1 MSQNVYVPKQGNND
15 SHASGNHEQ
24 HSDWNAPIWNDDEE
38 HSQTK
43 NRVEMIYER
52 SKNVIPVGKQ
62 SRSFPWYEQIIDPS
76 DRHLKEDIIRLIVQ
90 YLQEEDYLYS
100 AAALQDEANVK
111 HKDVL
116 AQQAHLQRVKTA
128 ILEGDWAEVEK
139 LCSQATFKNL
149 KSFLYE
155 VYKQQ
160 YLELVDRQEYQK
172 AFVLLQKR
180 LKSLEGYAQ
189 RLEEF
194 HDLCYLLTCKSVN
207 EAKSFRDWN
216 GTMAGREALVE
227 QFQRLLDFEVT
238 DTSAPVQVPPSR
250 LVQLLQQ
257 AVAYQIEFSRY
268 HPKAA
273 PRIKT
278 LLEDYHCFVLPNREK
293 QCFVGHQSNVKC
305 VQFVGESG
313 AHLVS
318 GSSDNTLIL
327 WDTES
332 GEKVASFIGHTSRIW
347 DIDVTRGGFIASA
360 SGDGTV
366 RIWDAKSDIRSSCRT
381 VISGHTRDVYTV
393 SYHPRENH
401 LVTGGYDKSLR
412 LVDVRTGQTIKTFT
426 GHEASI
432 SKAVF
437 NPHGNLIIS
446 GSKDSTIKFW
456 DVISG
461 VCVKTL
467 SSHLGE
473 VTAVETNASG
483 SLLLSSSKDNSNR
496 LWDIRMARPTRRFKG
511 HQNTSKNFIRV
522 GFGTNEELVV
532 GGSEDGFVYIWDTET
547 GNLVQKLGPCV
558 GPIYAAQWCNRQ
570 SLLASCGHDGMV
582 RTWWFDPSTPLTD
595 DDK

>member
-1 MSQNVYVPKQGNND
+1 MVSLA
-15 SHASGNHEQ
+15 SHNHKHYHDLTCCNELEQ
-24 HSDWNAPIWNDDEE
+24 P
-38 HSQTK
+38 SQTK
-43 NRVEMIYER
+43 SRIETIYER
-52 SKNVIPVGKQ
+52 SRNVIPVGKQ
-62 SRSFPWYEQIIDPS
+62 SRSFPWYEQILDPK
-76 DRHLKEDIIRLIVQ
+76 DRRLKEDIIRLIVQ

-128 ILEGDWAEVEK
+128 IVEGDWAEVEK

-216 GTMAGREALVE
+216 GIMAGREALVE
-227 QFQRLLDFEVT
+227 QFSRLLDFEVT
-238 DTSAPVQVPPSR
+238 DTSAPIQVPPSR

-257 AVAYQIEFSRY
+257 AVAYQVEFSRY
-268 HPKAA
+268 HPKAL

-293 QCFVGHQSNVKC
+293 QRFVGHQSNVKC
-305 VQFVGESG
+305 VKFVGEIG

-318 GSSDNTLIL
+318 GSSDNSLIL
-327 WDTES
+327 WDTET
-332 GEKVASFIGHTSRIW
+332 GEKLASFIGHTSRIW
-347 DIDVTRGGFIASA
+347 DVDVTRGGGFIASA

-366 RIWDAKSDIRSSCRT
+366 RIWDAKSDLRSSCRT
-381 VISGHTRDVYTV
+381 IISGHVRDVYTV

-426 GHEASI
+426 GHDASI

-547 GNLVQKLGPCV
+547 GNLVQKLGPCM

-582 RTWWFDPSTPLTD
+582 RTWWFDPSAPLTD
-595 DDK
+595 EDKIYETKECF